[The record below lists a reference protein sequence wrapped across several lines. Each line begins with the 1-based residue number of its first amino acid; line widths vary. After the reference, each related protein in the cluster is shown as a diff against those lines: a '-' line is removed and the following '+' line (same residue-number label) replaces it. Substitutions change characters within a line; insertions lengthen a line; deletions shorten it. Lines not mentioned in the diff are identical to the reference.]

1 MNLPCFF
8 IKYYVLGGDFLAV
21 IIIRCAIIYILLN
34 FSIRIMGKRQIGE
47 LDVGD
52 LVSTLII
59 SELAA
64 IPISDPDIPLLFSAV
79 PILFIISAEILISA
93 LKNRFNGLKRAVE
106 GSPAYIIYKGRLL
119 QDALTDN
126 RISINELIG
135 AMRGQGIF
143 DISEVGYGI
152 IEQNGTISFYKADG
166 DFAHSLIVD
175 GVLYHDAIRRTGMRE
190 KVEKIVKKEGAGN
203 IMLMTY
209 SDSGKINIIRRDK
222 DGD

>member
-1 MNLPCFF
+1 M
-8 IKYYVLGGDFLAV
+8 AV

-79 PILFIISAEILISA
+79 PILFILSAEIIIST

-106 GSPAYIIYKGRLL
+106 GTQIGR
-119 QDALTDN
+119 
-126 RISINELIG
+126 
-135 AMRGQGIF
+135 
-143 DISEVGYGI
+143 
-152 IEQNGTISFYKADG
+152 
-166 DFAHSLIVD
+166 AHV
-175 GVLYHDAIRRTGMRE
+175 
-190 KVEKIVKKEGAGN
+190 
-203 IMLMTY
+203 
-209 SDSGKINIIRRDK
+209 
-222 DGD
+222 

>member
-1 MNLPCFF
+1 
-8 IKYYVLGGDFLAV
+8 
-21 IIIRCAIIYILLN
+21 
-34 FSIRIMGKRQIGE
+34 MGKRQIGE
-47 LDVGD
+47 LDVFD

-64 IPISDPDIPLLFSAV
+64 IPISDPDIPLLFSAI

-93 LKNRFNGLKRAVE
+93 IKNRFNWLKRAVE
-106 GSPAYIIYKGRLL
+106 GTPAYIIYKGRLL
-119 QDALTDN
+119 QNALTDN

-135 AMRGQGIF
+135 AMREQGIF

-152 IEQNGTISFYKADG
+152 LEQNGTISFYKSDG

-175 GVLYHDAIRRTGMRE
+175 GVLHRDAIRRTGMVE
-190 KVEKIVKKEGAGN
+190 KVEKIVKKEGAEN

-209 SDSGKINIIRRDK
+209 SGSGKINIIRRDK
-222 DGD
+222 DGG

>member
-1 MNLPCFF
+1 M
-8 IKYYVLGGDFLAV
+8 AV

-79 PILFIISAEILISA
+79 PILFIISAEILVSA
-93 LKNRFNGLKRAVE
+93 LKNRFNGLKRVVE

-152 IEQNGTISFYKADG
+152 IEQNGTISFYKDEG
-166 DFAHSLIVD
+166 DFAHNLIVD
-175 GVLYHDAIRRTGMRE
+175 GVLYHDAIRRTGMVE
-190 KVEKIVKKEGAGN
+190 KVEKVVKKEGAEN

-209 SDSGKINIIRRDK
+209 SDSGKINIIRREK
-222 DGD
+222 DGN

>member
-1 MNLPCFF
+1 M
-8 IKYYVLGGDFLAV
+8 AV

-79 PILFIISAEILISA
+79 PILFILSVEIIVSA

-119 QDALTDN
+119 QDSLTDN

-143 DISEVGYGI
+143 DISEVYYGI
-152 IEQNGTISFYKADG
+152 IEQNGTLSFYKNEG
-166 DFAHSLIVD
+166 DFAHNLIVD
-175 GVLYHDAIRRTGMRE
+175 GVLYRDAIRHTGMDG
-190 KVEKIVKKEGAGN
+190 KVEKMLKKERAED
-203 IMLMTY
+203 IMLMTV
-209 SDSGKINIIRRDK
+209 SDSGNVNIIRRSK
-222 DGD
+222 DGN

>member
-1 MNLPCFF
+1 M
-8 IKYYVLGGDFLAV
+8 AV

-34 FSIRIMGKRQIGE
+34 FSIRIMVKRQIGE

-79 PILFIISAEILISA
+79 PILFILSAEIIIST

-106 GSPAYIIYKGRLL
+106 GTPAYIIYKGRLL
-119 QDALTDN
+119 QDALSDN
-126 RISINELIG
+126 RISINEMLSE
-135 AMRGQGIF
+135 MRGQGIF
-143 DISEVGYGI
+143 DISEVHYGI
-152 IEQNGTISFYKADG
+152 IEQNGTLSFYKDEG

-175 GVLYHDAIRRTGMRE
+175 GVLYQDAVKRMGVKD
-190 KVEKIVKKEGAGN
+190 KVDKIVKKEGIDN
-203 IMLMTY
+203 IMLLTI
-209 SDSGKINIIRRDK
+209 SDSGKINIIRRGK
-222 DGD
+222 DGN